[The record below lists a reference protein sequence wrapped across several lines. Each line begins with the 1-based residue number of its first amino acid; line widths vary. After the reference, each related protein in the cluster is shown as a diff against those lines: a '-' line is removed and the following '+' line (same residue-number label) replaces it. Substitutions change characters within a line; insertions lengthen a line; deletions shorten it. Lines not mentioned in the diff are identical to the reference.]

1 MRKRRLNVNKM
12 RSKRSE
18 NFTFESDKLKKGDRN
33 YIRKSRYLKRES
45 VQNRNRVFK
54 TVKK

>member
-1 MRKRRLNVNKM
+1 M